1 MSCDELMKYTILRF
15 VQYNYLSLRYT
26 SLRVEILVSLKA
38 KPMYK
43 KKDLIVKTEKIRL
56 KNNLGIAFGRI
67 RQL

>member
-1 MSCDELMKYTILRF
+1 
-15 VQYNYLSLRYT
+15 
-26 SLRVEILVSLKA
+26 
-38 KPMYK
+38 MYK